1 MSEIAPPRQDEIDT
15 FWVDAK
21 LRANLNRLA
30 AYWGPTELDSLQ
42 PPASAFGGTAE
53 VADELADL
61 IVAGTKTATSSALWD
76 YEAEEVDVPRRGD
89 LEIVI
94 DGSGHPKALIM
105 TTQVEVLPFA
115 EVSAEHAA
123 AEGEGDRSL
132 EHWRRVH
139 EDFFTAYSSHDR
151 GFSTDMPVVCQTFE
165 VLYTGQ

>member
-1 MSEIAPPRQDEIDT
+1 MSEIAAPRQDEIDT

-76 YEAEEVDVPRRGD
+76 YEAEKVEVPRRGD

-105 TTQVEVLPFA
+105 TTRVDVVPFTD
-115 EVSAEHAA
+115 VSAVNISPAPVPSKSPACRLQPFTVWCATICAA
-123 AEGEGDRSL
+123 L
-132 EHWRRVH
+132 
-139 EDFFTAYSSHDR
+139 
-151 GFSTDMPVVCQTFE
+151 Q
-165 VLYTGQ
+165 